1 MQARFASYHGRGFL
15 LIAFSNCACSLT
27 DSSACS
33 LGKSFPLEGETMR
46 QWPILLP
53 DLFTPPRRKVELTA
67 EQKLRAM
74 KLLVELLKESMDV
87 PDCSDDAS
95 GNGEIGDD
103 QDHG

>member
-1 MQARFASYHGRGFL
+1 
-15 LIAFSNCACSLT
+15 
-27 DSSACS
+27 
-33 LGKSFPLEGETMR
+33 MR
-46 QWPILLP
+46 PRPIPLP
-53 DLFTPPRRKVELTA
+53 DLFMPPRRKVELTA

-74 KLLVELLKESMDV
+74 KLLVELLKECMDV